1 MDSPTVSSE
10 RRAGL
15 LDYHGMEAIPTGV
28 ALVHDY
34 LTQRGGAERV
44 VLTLARAFPGAPLYT
59 SFYDPDATFPEFA
72 ELDVRTLPLN
82 RVAPLRRRHRAALPL
97 LAPSFSRLRV
107 EADVLFCSSS
117 GWAHASRARGRKVVY
132 CHTSARW
139 LYQTSRYL
147 AESGVV
153 ARTGLALARRPLE
166 RWDRKAALSAD
177 RYLAN
182 STWVAREIERIYG
195 VDAEILY
202 PPVMIEPAGPQE
214 AVSGIDPGYVLC
226 VARLLPYKN
235 LGAIVSA
242 FDRLPS
248 ERLVVVG
255 RGPDEAR
262 LHMLAG
268 PNVRFAGTVAD
279 AELRWLYAN
288 ARGLVTAAYED
299 FGLTPL
305 EAAAFGKPV
314 AALRFGGYLDTVRE
328 GETGLFFD
336 LPDPRRIAAA
346 AQQLL
351 DESWSAGDLREHAA
365 AFSEQRFVER
375 IREIAREELEL
386 R

>member
-1 MDSPTVSSE
+1 M
-10 RRAGL
+10 
-15 LDYHGMEAIPTGV
+15 
-28 ALVHDY
+28 
-34 LTQRGGAERV
+34 
-44 VLTLARAFPGAPLYT
+44 
-59 SFYDPDATFPEFA
+59 
-72 ELDVRTLPLN
+72 
-82 RVAPLRRRHRAALPL
+82 
-97 LAPSFSRLRV
+97 
-107 EADVLFCSSS
+107 
-117 GWAHASRARGRKVVY
+117 
-132 CHTSARW
+132 
-139 LYQTSRYL
+139 
-147 AESGVV
+147 
-153 ARTGLALARRPLE
+153 
-166 RWDRKAALSAD
+166 
-177 RYLAN
+177 
-182 STWVAREIERIYG
+182 
-195 VDAEILY
+195 
-202 PPVMIEPAGPQE
+202 
-214 AVSGIDPGYVLC
+214 
-226 VARLLPYKN
+226 
-235 LGAIVSA
+235 VSA
-242 FDRLPS
+242 FAPPPS